1 MNYFVTKFT
10 LALVSAAI
18 FIFPVSHAGNAL
30 SRISTMEY
38 SSLLL
43 LDANRRPVLSHQ
55 PKREFIP
62 ASTVKLITALMALQ
76 RWGREHRFKTEFYL
90 DHAANVLI
98 IRGLGDPF
106 LVSEELDLIVNKI
119 RGLNIS
125 QLKGLSTNSDYFS
138 STVNSRQYAK
148 SNNPYDAAMS
158 ALAVNFNT
166 INVNVRS
173 GVVTSA
179 EVQTPITPMARKL
192 GSVLSSGHHR
202 INLGATNAGPEYF
215 SQVLAEKIRQAG
227 IQIESLQDFTRKQA
241 TTGSDTSLLFVHEN
255 SHTLEHVV
263 KAMLEYS
270 NNFIAN
276 QLFLL
281 LGAEQF
287 GAPASMEKSWHMLQQ
302 FIERQFQWQG
312 YTIEEGA
319 GLSRSNKLSAYQLTE
334 LLEQFAKYRDL
345 MPQQQPGILAKSG
358 TMAGISSYAGY
369 LFRYGEWQT
378 FALLVNQPVEYQFR
392 EQLAEE
398 LLHYHQ

>member
-1 MNYFVTKFT
+1 MNNFVIKLT
-10 LALVSAAI
+10 LTLVSAAI
-18 FIFPVSHAGNAL
+18 CIFPASHAGNAL
-30 SRISTMEY
+30 AQISAMEY

-55 PKREFIP
+55 PGREFIP
-62 ASTVKLITALMALQ
+62 ASTVKLITALMALE
-76 RWGREHRFKTEFYL
+76 RWGRGHRFKTEFYL
-90 DHAANVLI
+90 DHATNVLI

-106 LVSEELDLIVNKI
+106 LISEELDLIVNKL

-138 STVNSRQYAK
+138 PTVNSSKYAQ

-166 INVNVRS
+166 INVNVKS

-179 EVQTPITPMARKL
+179 EAQTPITPMARKL
-192 GSVLSSGHHR
+192 GSALSNGRHR
-202 INLGATNAGPEYF
+202 INLGLTHAGPEYF
-215 SQVLAEKIRQAG
+215 SQVLAEKIRRAG
-227 IQIESLQDFTRKQA
+227 IQIESVQGVNGRQA
-241 TTGSDTSLLFVHEN
+241 PNGTHTSLLFVHSN

-281 LGAEQF
+281 LGADQF
-287 GAPASMEKSWHMLQQ
+287 GEPASREKSRRMVQQ
-302 FIERQFQWQG
+302 FIARQFQWQG
-312 YTIEEGA
+312 YTLEEGA
-319 GLSRSNKLSAYQLTE
+319 GLSRSNKLNAYQLTE
-334 LLEQFAKYRDL
+334 LLEQFARYRDL

-369 LFRYGEWQT
+369 LHRYGEWQP
-378 FALLVNQPVEYQFR
+378 FALLVNQPVPYQFR